1 MNSEFAIRFQISE
14 NVSVMLNFS
23 VFHHFGK
30 LTVNEGFCAVLA
42 VVCGV
47 IFRSGLSEIHSCYDK
62 KGLLKGFGLLCTCN
76 LDAKKC
82 QKSNYRKFI
91 RITSIVLW
99 VRTQLFSSASA

>member
-23 VFHHFGK
+23 VNRHFGK

-47 IFRSGLSEIHSCYDK
+47 IFRSGHTILHLSVVNSKKGPDLSEPK
-62 KGLLKGFGLLCTCN
+62 WP
-76 LDAKKC
+76 AK
-82 QKSNYRKFI
+82 
-91 RITSIVLW
+91 
-99 VRTQLFSSASA
+99 QLRLEN